1 MINFS
6 QLPPPNI
13 IETIDYEDILQQ
25 RKNALI
31 ELFDGDAKDEIIATL
46 NRESEPL
53 TKFIEENCYREI
65 VLRHRINVVARSLLL
80 AYATDRDLDHL
91 AANFGVQRLL
101 VTPATPTSS
110 AVYESDDDLRKRTQ
124 QAFDKLSVAGPE
136 AAYRYH
142 SMTADGRVADV
153 SVISPQPA
161 YVTLTVLQRD
171 SETGEASEELL
182 EIVKRAVNDERVRPI
197 ADRVTVQ
204 SAQVVNFR
212 VEAKIFTG
220 RSPESATVVET
231 ALKNVQRFVGE
242 ERRLGRPIRISALHA
257 ALHIAGVQ
265 RLELIQPTQDIAVNP
280 QQVGH
285 CTDISVTF
293 GGFE

>member
-212 VEAKIFTG
+212 VEAKIFTS